1 MIRPLLA
8 TQPDWSSGLDLGL
21 NGLPYALPVHPNLVH
36 FTIGL
41 FAIALIFDLIA
52 TSHGLLQPI
61 YNLLQIKPD
70 RAAYYDLGWWNL
82 LAAAL
87 ITFVAVA
94 FGFFEML
101 LAEPPAGAV
110 SPWGLPA
117 LETMYLHGVGGVF
130 SLFMIVLLTIW
141 RGLER
146 YRWRARLRAQVSL
159 RYGAVAL
166 LVLGFIS
173 IQAEMGAQLGGTFGL
188 HNTAALHISQKQSV
202 ATLQTLTIPPRTVGQ
217 ALSNP
222 PANYPLPRWEFQGD
236 RLYYGIQSVLTLP
249 AELAQP
255 ELLTRLNDHAWSADD
270 FSLVGDQI
278 YLGDRPLLPAGTTGQ
293 AQLYRLQAALLSSSD
308 P

>member
-1 MIRPLLA
+1 MIWSLLA
-8 TQPDWSSGLDLGL
+8 TSPDWSSGLDLGL
-21 NGLPYALPVHPNLVH
+21 NGLPYTLPVHPNLVH

-41 FAIALIFDLIA
+41 FSIALIFDVIA
-52 TSHGLLQPI
+52 TSHGLLRPI
-61 YNLLQIKPD
+61 YDGLKINPD

-87 ITFVAVA
+87 ITFVTVA

-130 SLFMIVLLTIW
+130 SLFMIVLLTVW

-146 YRWRARLRAQVSL
+146 YRWRSRQREQVSL
-159 RYGAVAL
+159 RYVAVSL

-188 HNTAALHISQKQSV
+188 HNTAALHISDQQSV
-202 ATLQTLTIPPRTVGQ
+202 AELQTLTIPARSVGQ
-217 ALSNP
+217 AISTP
-222 PANYPLPRWEFQGD
+222 TTNYPLPRWEIQGD
-236 RLYYGIQSVLTLP
+236 RLYYGVAEVLTLP
-249 AELAQP
+249 ANADRAA
-255 ELLTRLNDHAWSADD
+255 LLTQLNERNWSADD
-270 FSLVGDQI
+270 FAIAQQQLI
-278 YLGDRPLLPAGTTGQ
+278 AGDRPLPLA
-293 AQLYRLQAALLSSSD
+293 ASADHLYRLQAALLSLR
-308 P
+308 

>member
-1 MIRPLLA
+1 MIWLLSA
-8 TQPDWSSGLDLGL
+8 TNPDWSSGLDLGL

-36 FTIGL
+36 FTVGL
-41 FAIALIFDLIA
+41 FVIALIFDLIA
-52 TSHGLLQPI
+52 TSHGLLQPV
-61 YNLLQIKPD
+61 YDLLQIKPD

-87 ITFVAVA
+87 ITFVTVA

-146 YRWRARLRAQVSL
+146 YRWRSRQRAQVSL

-173 IQAEMGAQLGGTFGL
+173 VQAEMGAQLGGTFGL
-188 HNTAALHISQKQSV
+188 HNTATLHISEQMSV
-202 ATLQTLTIPPRTVGQ
+202 AQLQALTIPARSVGQ
-217 ALSNP
+217 AISTP
-222 PANYPLPRWEFQGD
+222 TTNYPLPRWEVQGD
-236 RLYYGIQSVLTLP
+236 RLFYGVAEVLMLP
-249 AELAQP
+249 TNVDRA
-255 ELLTRLNDHAWSADD
+255 ELLTQLNERDWSPDD
-270 FSLVGDQI
+270 FAIAGDQLL
-278 YLGDRPLLPAGTTGQ
+278 LGDRPLPLA
-293 AQLYRLQAALLSSSD
+293 ANSDRLYRLQAALLSSR
-308 P
+308 